1 MYFSYFHWEYS
12 TKITNLLTK
21 KKSAGLGDSI
31 AKVTEATGLDKVAE
45 KIANLVGK
53 EDCGCAKRK
62 ITLNKKF
69 PYKK

>member
-1 MYFSYFHWEYS
+1 M
-12 TKITNLLTK
+12 TK
-21 KKSAGLGDSI
+21 KISLGLGDSI
-31 AKVTEATGLDKVAE
+31 AKATEATGLDKVAK